1 MLFIYIYDTAV
12 HLSLVL
18 KYIQKQTLSFAS
30 NVSLYMVKKIK
41 IKIKKVAIALLSI
54 IKIFTFRT
62 VYLHIKNN
70 RL

>member
-18 KYIQKQTLSFAS
+18 KDIQKQTLSFAS